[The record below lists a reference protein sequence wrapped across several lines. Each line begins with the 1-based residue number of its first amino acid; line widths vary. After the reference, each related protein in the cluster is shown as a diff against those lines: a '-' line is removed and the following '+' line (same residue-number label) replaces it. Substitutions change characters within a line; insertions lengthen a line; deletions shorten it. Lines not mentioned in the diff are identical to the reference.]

1 MNKKQDYTLF
11 LKNKKNSFRI
21 LQINSISSVNN
32 INGWIYNKLNV
43 KLSDLQLNN
52 LKSAVKNRQGITLR
66 MNFKIFDE
74 TNFTSELLTTRQTTK
89 LRLTFQNF

>member
-1 MNKKQDYTLF
+1 M
-11 LKNKKNSFRI
+11 
-21 LQINSISSVNN
+21 VE
-32 INGWIYNKLNV
+32 YNKLNV

-74 TNFTSELLTTRQTTK
+74 TNLTRELLTTRQTTK

>member
-1 MNKKQDYTLF
+1 M
-11 LKNKKNSFRI
+11 
-21 LQINSISSVNN
+21 VE
-32 INGWIYNKLNV
+32 YNKLNV

-74 TNFTSELLTTRQTTK
+74 TNFTRELLTTRQTTK

>member
-1 MNKKQDYTLF
+1 M
-11 LKNKKNSFRI
+11 
-21 LQINSISSVNN
+21 VE
-32 INGWIYNKLNV
+32 YNKLNV

-74 TNFTSELLTTRQTTK
+74 TNFTRELLTRQTTK